1 MNAVNFRTAD
11 LNLFR
16 VFVTLLE
23 EKNATRAGE
32 RLGLSQSAVSHALR
46 RLREMV
52 GDDLF
57 IRGQTGLRPTPR
69 ALEIAETARTAL
81 KLLETAVS
89 APRFDPAVDQHV
101 FHIAAGTYVSY
112 VLGPLIAERVI
123 ARAPNVQIHIRNL
136 YAGMTE
142 DLDTGSLDMV
152 VGCFEAIPGRFTHT
166 KLFDETGVWVL
177 RNGHPAIDAG
187 LDLET
192 LSRLPRLGITGGNDD
207 PDRTSS
213 GHLGLRRV
221 TSWGDTYALG
231 EDPYQPFSVQ
241 DSFSAMNMIGRSDMT
256 CILPRRLAELAA
268 ERGKI
273 VMVEPPSAP
282 PPTPFGAVLRAS
294 DAPDSPNGWLLE
306 LCRQAAQGL
315 DIQDGAPKILRD
327 AIAVG
332 GDADAQRP
340 AAPRPGG
347 LA

>member
-69 ALEIAETARTAL
+69 ALEIADTARTAL

-89 APRFDPAVDQHV
+89 AQKFDPSTDQHV
-101 FHIAAGTYVSY
+101 FNIAAGTYISY
-112 VLGPLIAERVI
+112 VLGPLIAERVLTT
-123 ARAPNVQIHIRNL
+123 APNVQIHFRSL

-152 VGCFEAIPGRFTHT
+152 IGCFEAIPGRFTHT
-166 KLFDETGVWVL
+166 QLFEETGVWVL
-177 RNGHPAIDAG
+177 RRDHPAVIAG
-187 LDLET
+187 LDYET
-192 LSRLPRLGITGGNDD
+192 LARLPRLGVTGGNDD
-207 PDRTSS
+207 PDRTSA

-221 TSWGDTYALG
+221 TSWGERYALG
-231 EDPYQPFSVQ
+231 DSPYQPFSVQ
-241 DSFSAMNMIGRSDMT
+241 DSFSALNMVSRSDMI
-256 CILPRRLAELAA
+256 CILPRRLAMMAA
-268 ERGKI
+268 ERGK
-273 VMVEPPSAP
+273 VAMVEPPNAP
-282 PPTPFGAVLRAS
+282 TPTPFGAVLRAT
-294 DAPDSPNGWLLE
+294 DGADSPNGWLLK
-306 LCRQAAQGL
+306 LCLEAASAL
-315 DIQDGAPKILRD
+315 
-327 AIAVG
+327 
-332 GDADAQRP
+332 
-340 AAPRPGG
+340 
-347 LA
+347 

>member
-32 RLGLSQSAVSHALR
+32 RLGLSQSAISHALR

-81 KLLETAVS
+81 KLLESAVNTQ
-89 APRFDPAVDQHV
+89 RFDPAVDHHV
-101 FHIAAGTYVSY
+101 FNIAAGTYISY
-112 VLGPLIAERVI
+112 VLGPLIAEQVI
-123 ARAPNVQIHIRNL
+123 AKAPNVQIHFRNL

-152 VGCFEAIPGRFTHT
+152 IGCFEAIPGRFSYAP
-166 KLFDETGVWVL
+166 LFEETGVWVL
-177 RNGHPAIDAG
+177 RNGHPALAEGRIDY
-187 LDLET
+187 DT
-192 LSRLPRLGITGGNDD
+192 LARLPRIGVTGGNDD

-231 EDPYQPFSVQ
+231 DNPYQPFSVQ
-241 DSFSAMNMIGRSDMT
+241 DSFSAMNMVGRSDMT
-256 CILPRRLAELAA
+256 CILPRRLAQLAA
-268 ERGKI
+268 ERGKV
-273 VMVEPPSAP
+273 VMVEPPNAP
-282 PPTPFGAVLRAS
+282 PPTPFGAVMRAS
-294 DAPDSPNGWLLE
+294 DGPDSPNGWLCG
-306 LCRQAAQGL
+306 LCETAAGSL
-315 DIQDGAPKILRD
+315 
-327 AIAVG
+327 
-332 GDADAQRP
+332 
-340 AAPRPGG
+340 
-347 LA
+347 

>member
-1 MNAVNFRTAD
+1 MNVTNFRTAD

-32 RLGLSQSAVSHALR
+32 RLGLSQSAVSHSLR

-52 GDDLF
+52 GDELF

-69 ALEIAETARTAL
+69 ALEIADTARTAL

-101 FHIAAGTYVSY
+101 FNIAAGTYISY

-123 ARAPNVQIHIRNL
+123 ATAPNVQIHFQNL

-142 DLDTGSLDMV
+142 DLDTGRLDMV
-152 VGCFEAIPGRFTHT
+152 IGCFESIPGRFSYSP
-166 KLFDETGVWVL
+166 LFEETGVWVL
-177 RNGHPAIDAG
+177 RADHPMVTAGIDH
-187 LDLET
+187 DT
-192 LSRLPRLGITGGNDD
+192 LARLPRLGVSGGGNDD
-207 PDRTSS
+207 PDSTSS

-231 EDPYQPFSVQ
+231 DNPYQPFTVQ

-268 ERGKI
+268 ERGKV

-294 DAPDSPNGWLLE
+294 DAPDSPNGWLLK
-306 LCRQAAQGL
+306 LCREAATGL
-315 DIQDGAPKILRD
+315 
-327 AIAVG
+327 
-332 GDADAQRP
+332 
-340 AAPRPGG
+340 
-347 LA
+347 